1 MKVQPNR
8 LGIDR
13 QHHLQGSA
21 IDRDR
26 PLQFRLDGRVI
37 SSFAGDTVLSAVLAS
52 GIDSIGQRGGAP
64 LALSLRHAPTIS
76 FAALAAD
83 HQRTLPMERTPA
95 TDGVDYVT
103 TARKFRSNPLA
114 RLLARGSRSLNID
127 LDRADALARPWIG
140 SPAEPGP
147 EADMV
152 VVGGGV
158 AGLSAALAAAKRGLR
173 VALIEAAPR
182 LGGTLRLFGTQEG
195 EQTPDE
201 AIARLTTSVAQADA
215 ITVLTSAEVFALRPG
230 VVRLHQVEML
240 EGTPTGRVVD
250 IRAPHIVLATGS
262 LERLPVFPGNRL
274 PGVIGALEAYEL
286 AQFYGVWAGASALVA
301 TSSSP
306 AYRLAMLATD
316 AGIAVPRI
324 IDSRPHPQSRFIE
337 FSRAYGITQAA
348 GTIIAAAS
356 PAPKGRGVMVLPQ
369 LSMGRLS
376 RVEVPLPVD
385 RLVVCGGW
393 QPDLTL
399 WHMAGGESAW
409 NATRTRLEPRGG
421 PVGIALAGSAGGW
434 LSRSACT
441 ASGSDAVDALLGRQ
455 RRAVEERLIDP
466 IYETPD
472 APAPLGDVPDEV
484 APPAY
489 LDGGWRHIERPRL
502 KASRWPAWLPFAP
515 APPGWSLADTPQP
528 LDIAD
533 IAAGVQLGAIPAAS
547 AGIVA
552 QERVAMVVIEGG
564 GASAAGLP
572 PASLPPL
579 YLQDRY
585 HGAALW
591 LVAPTEARV
600 LDVGALIYRDA
611 DETDPLKAIGVVV
624 RIVDSKAVALIAGQA
639 EMAASVRE
647 PGRAI
652 GIRLVAPY
660 HEGMRLDA

>member
-1 MKVQPNR
+1 MKGQPNR
-8 LGIDR
+8 LGIDPP
-13 QHHLQGSA
+13 HHLQGSA
-21 IDRDR
+21 IDRTR

-37 SSFAGDTVLSAVLAS
+37 SGFAGDTVLSAVLAS
-52 GIDSIGQRGGAP
+52 GVDAIGQRGGAP

-95 TDGVDYVT
+95 TDGVEYVT
-103 TARKFRSNPLA
+103 TARKIRRNPLA

-140 SPAEPGP
+140 SPAVPGP
-147 EADMV
+147 EVELV

-158 AGLSAALAAAKRGLR
+158 AGLTAALAAAKRGLR

-201 AIARLTTSVAQADA
+201 AIARLTAAVAQADA
-215 ITVLTSAEVFALRPG
+215 ITVLTNAEVFALRPG

-240 EGTPTGRVVD
+240 EGTPTGRVVG

-286 AQFYGVWAGASALVA
+286 AQLYGVWAGASALVA

-316 AGIAVPRI
+316 AGITVPRI

-348 GTIIAAAS
+348 GTIIAAATA
-356 PAPKGRGVMVLPQ
+356 APKGRGLMVLPR
-369 LSMGRLS
+369 LSMGTLS
-376 RVEVPLPVD
+376 RTEAPLPVD

-421 PVGIALAGSAGGW
+421 PAGIALAGSAGGW

-466 IYETPD
+466 MYETSD
-472 APAPLGDVPDEV
+472 APAPVGDVPDEV

-515 APPGWSLADTPQP
+515 PPPGWSLADTPQP

-564 GASAAGLP
+564 GASATGLP
-572 PASLPPL
+572 PAPLPPP
-579 YLQDRY
+579 YLRDRY
-585 HGAALW
+585 QGAALW

-624 RIVDSKAVALIAGQA
+624 RIVNGKAVALMAGHA

-652 GIRLVAPY
+652 GIRAVAPY
-660 HEGMRLDA
+660 HEGMRLDV

>member
-1 MKVQPNR
+1 MKDQPNR
-8 LGIDR
+8 LGVER

-21 IDRDR
+21 IDRGR
-26 PLQFRLDGRVI
+26 PLKFRLDGRVV
-37 SSFAGDTVLSAVLAS
+37 SGFAGDTVLSALLAS
-52 GIDSIGQRGGAP
+52 GVDTIGRRGSAA

-83 HQRTLPMERTPA
+83 RQRTLPMERTPA
-95 TDGVDYVT
+95 TDGVEYVT
-103 TARKFRSNPLA
+103 TARKLRIDPLA
-114 RLLARGSRSLNID
+114 RLLSRRGRSLNID
-127 LDRADALARPWIG
+127 LARSEALARPWIG

-147 EADMV
+147 EAELV

-173 VALIEAAPR
+173 VVLIEAAPT
-182 LGGTLRLFGTQEG
+182 LGGSSRLFGTLEG

-201 AIARLTTSVAQADA
+201 EIARLTAAIAKAEA
-215 ITVLTSAEVFALRPG
+215 ITVLTCAEVFALRPG

-240 EGTPTGRVVD
+240 DGTPTGRVIE
-250 IRAPHIVLATGS
+250 IRAPHVVLATGS

-274 PGVIGALEAYEL
+274 PGVIGALEAFEL
-286 AQFYGVWAGASALVA
+286 AHLYGVWAGASALVA

-306 AYRLAMLATD
+306 AYRLAMLASD

-324 IDSRPHPQSRFIE
+324 IDARPHPQSRFIE

-348 GTIIAAAS
+348 GTIIASATAG
-356 PAPKGRGVMVLPQ
+356 KGKGLVTMPQ
-369 LSMGRLS
+369 LAIGGFS
-376 RVEVPLPVD
+376 RAEPALAVD

-409 NATRTRLEPRGG
+409 NAASSRLEARGG
-421 PVGIALAGSAGGW
+421 PSGMALAGSAGGW
-434 LSRSACT
+434 LSRSACVS
-441 ASGSDAVDALLGRQ
+441 SGIDAVDALLGHQ
-455 RRAVEERLIDP
+455 RRPVAERLVDP

-472 APAPLGDVPDEV
+472 APAPIGDVPDE
-484 APPAY
+484 AAQPAY
-489 LDGGWRHIERPRL
+489 LDGGRRHIERPRL

-515 APPGWSLADTPQP
+515 PPPGWSLADTPQP

-552 QERVAMVVIEGG
+552 QERVAMVVIESEVGTEVRQ
-564 GASAAGLP
+564 P
-572 PASLPPL
+572 PAPLPPL
-579 YLQDRY
+579 YLYGRY
-585 HGAALW
+585 TGAALW
-591 LVAPTEARV
+591 YIAPREARL

-611 DETDPLKAIGVVV
+611 DETDPLKAIGVVAGTIEGRAIALV
-624 RIVDSKAVALIAGQA
+624 TGHADQAV
-639 EMAASVRE
+639 SVRE
-647 PGRAI
+647 PGRSIAATLVSI
-652 GIRLVAPY
+652 HRAEIRI
-660 HEGMRLDA
+660 DA

>member
-37 SSFAGDTVLSAVLAS
+37 SGFAGDTVMSAVLAS
-52 GIDSIGQRGGAP
+52 GIDSIGQRGGVP

-140 SPAEPGP
+140 SPAEPDP
-147 EADMV
+147 AADMV

-201 AIARLTTSVAQADA
+201 AIARLTTSVAQTDA

-230 VVRLHQVEML
+230 GVRLHQVEML

-286 AQFYGVWAGASALVA
+286 AQLYGVWAGTSALVA

-316 AGIAVPRI
+316 AGITVPRI

-356 PAPKGRGVMVLPQ
+356 PAPKRRGLMVLPQ

-376 RVEVPLPVD
+376 RAEVPLPID

-409 NATRTRLEPRGG
+409 NATRARLEPRGG

-489 LDGGWRHIERPRL
+489 LDAGWRHIERPRL

-572 PASLPPL
+572 AAPLPPL
-579 YLQDRY
+579 YLRDRY
-585 HGAALW
+585 QGAALW

-624 RIVDSKAVALIAGQA
+624 RIVDGKAVALIAGQA